1 MGFGNK
7 KGRRSRPF
15 LFQPKTKVLSFRPKG
30 GICQPFFQLN
40 KDKQVISIL
49 NDLFITLSILFTTIS
64 TAGKLCGLCVV
75 YLCGLC
81 VNQKSFQICFLLQF
95 IGHNLKTFFN
105 SFSKDFVFLTKSFK
119 TEIFKM
125 DSLGE
130 TIKKLRKEK
139 ELPLRTVAAYLDIDQ
154 AILSKIERGKRN
166 ANREQVLKLAK
177 FFEIKESDLLVSW
190 LSDKLVY
197 EVANEDVALKALQV
211 AEEKVSYLA
220 KAKTNK
226 ATIISAL
233 KSIFKTEDRVTSAW
247 LFGSWARGEENL
259 DSDVDIMIE
268 MNSDF
273 KYSMFDI
280 LDIAHIIE
288 NKINRKVDLVEKGYL
303 KDFAAKTIGNDL
315 IKIYG

>member
-1 MGFGNK
+1 M
-7 KGRRSRPF
+7 
-15 LFQPKTKVLSFRPKG
+15 
-30 GICQPFFQLN
+30 
-40 KDKQVISIL
+40 
-49 NDLFITLSILFTTIS
+49 
-64 TAGKLCGLCVV
+64 
-75 YLCGLC
+75 
-81 VNQKSFQICFLLQF
+81 
-95 IGHNLKTFFN
+95 
-105 SFSKDFVFLTKSFK
+105 
-119 TEIFKM
+119 E
-125 DSLGE
+125 SLGE
-130 TIKKLRKEK
+130 AIKKLRKEK

-154 AILSKIERGKRN
+154 AILSKIERGQRN
-166 ANREQVLKLAK
+166 ANREQVIKLAK

-197 EVANEDVALKALQV
+197 EVADEDVALKALQV

-220 KAKTNK
+220 KDKTNK
-226 ATIISAL
+226 ATIINTL
-233 KSIFKTEDRVTSAW
+233 KSIFEKEVRVTSAW

-280 LDIAHIIE
+280 MDIAHIIE